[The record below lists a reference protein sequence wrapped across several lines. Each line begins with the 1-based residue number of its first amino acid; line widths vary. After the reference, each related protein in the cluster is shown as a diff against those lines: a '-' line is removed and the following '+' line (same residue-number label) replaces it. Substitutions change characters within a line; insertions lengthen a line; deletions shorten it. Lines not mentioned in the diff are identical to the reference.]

1 MVPRALK
8 FILRHPASSA
18 AQIETDA
25 MQALLSR
32 SPRLFCPLATHA
44 SRTEHDTAWPVEQ
57 LPAQ

>member
-8 FILRHPASSA
+8 FILRHPVSSA

-25 MQALLSR
+25 MQALLPR

-44 SRTEHDTAWPVEQ
+44 SRTEHDTA
-57 LPAQ
+57 